1 MKTVFFKRMAI
12 AIIAVVMGMAVY
24 AQEKGDIAVG
34 GNLVFGSGNSF
45 TNVGFGPKFQ
55 YNIADPIRLEG
66 SYTYFLKKNGWSMWD
81 LSANVHY
88 LFPITDEITIYPL
101 AGVGILGAGGG
112 SDHEFGLN
120 LGGGI
125 DYKLTSKLFLNGE
138 LKYKFGDN
146 WDRLLISAGIGYRF

>member
-1 MKTVFFKRMAI
+1 
-12 AIIAVVMGMAVY
+12 
-24 AQEKGDIAVG
+24 
-34 GNLVFGSGNSF
+34 
-45 TNVGFGPKFQ
+45 
-55 YNIADPIRLEG
+55 
-66 SYTYFLKKNGWSMWD
+66 MWD